1 MSDIDQSV
9 TLAAL
14 VAERSSRA
22 QLFERL
28 HLDYCCGGSQSLAEA
43 CSPVDPVRRAHH
55 LVVRPA
61 PAVGTLPV
69 AILGDELAPA
79 LGADRAAA
87 QEAMCLQQRVRR
99 PMALT
104 PPRSPEVPL
113 PARKLDR
120 ITIDRSRRS
129 TSDRRRPTSPHRH
142 ELR

>member
-87 QEAMCLQQRVRR
+87 QEAELRGSAVGTA
-99 PMALT
+99 PWAAEAAAGGT
-104 PPRSPEVPL
+104 SL
-113 PARKLDR
+113 PAP
-120 ITIDRSRRS
+120 
-129 TSDRRRPTSPHRH
+129 RPAQRGA
-142 ELR
+142 L